1 MRSILVS
8 KMINTDTEENVIMV
22 KREPTSINI
31 DPDLWKQVKKAAID
45 QDITATEFF
54 EQALKEKLA
63 RKK

>member
-1 MRSILVS
+1 
-8 KMINTDTEENVIMV
+8 MINTDTEENVIMV

-63 RKK
+63 RKKG

>member
-1 MRSILVS
+1 
-8 KMINTDTEENVIMV
+8 MINTNTEENVIMV

>member
-1 MRSILVS
+1 
-8 KMINTDTEENVIMV
+8 MINTNTEENVIMV

-31 DPDLWKQVKKAAID
+31 DPDLWKQVKKGAID